1 MNRVC
6 SQPCGPRALKN
17 SCLQRERD
25 AQKAPISVAQERQ
38 ILDVPTLIPGPC
50 VAAPKT
56 GGAAY
61 AGGTGTPAEA
71 GEKRN
76 VAIWLLLDEPS
87 LSAPAGDGI
96 LGTAGTAVA
105 EAAPRALLLDEPI
118 LLAKKLRRDG
128 SISPG
133 TRRRGAG
140 RTAGLGYA
148 REDAVKTSGA
158 GAASL
163 LGICTGLA
171 APCRKD
177 HGQVWMGS
185 RDVATGEGSISAT

>member
-1 MNRVC
+1 M
-6 SQPCGPRALKN
+6 
-17 SCLQRERD
+17 
-25 AQKAPISVAQERQ
+25 
-38 ILDVPTLIPGPC
+38 
-50 VAAPKT
+50 
-56 GGAAY
+56 
-61 AGGTGTPAEA
+61 
-71 GEKRN
+71 
-76 VAIWLLLDEPS
+76 AIWLLLDEPS
-87 LSAPAGDGI
+87 LSAPGDGI

-105 EAAPRALLLDEPI
+105 EPAPRALLLEEPI
-118 LLAKKLRRDG
+118 LLARMLRRDG